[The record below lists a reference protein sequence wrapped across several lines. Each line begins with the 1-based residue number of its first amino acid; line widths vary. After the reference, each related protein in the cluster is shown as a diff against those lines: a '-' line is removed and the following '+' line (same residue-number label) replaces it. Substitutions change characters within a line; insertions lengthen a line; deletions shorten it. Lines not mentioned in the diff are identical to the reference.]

1 MAAELGFLA
10 LTQLQKHHQRYQHQ
24 QQLMLMSDGGT
35 NSSTGAAAAIAGVPP
50 RTTWMWNPRP
60 EDEEDD
66 DDEEESWEVKAFEE
80 DAGNVN
86 GSTWPP
92 RSYTCTFCRREFRSA
107 QALGGHMN
115 VHRRDRAKLHHH
127 QALPLHLPPPPP
139 PPQNPTNA
147 SSSSTYIIPS
157 PEFSAAA
164 GGLCLLYQ
172 FPSPNNLHHPIT
184 TATFSTVTNACTTTD
199 APSTLLSM
207 APYAQEHRYSRRGPM
222 VAVGQSRNPYPP
234 PVRRNSSS
242 SSPPQYYN
250 FGAGGG
256 GQLATAEG
264 NDKEMGSSSNE
275 EGEELDLELRLGQ
288 RSTSSSSS
296 S

>member
-10 LTQLQKHHQRYQHQ
+10 LTQLQKVAH
-24 QQLMLMSDGGT
+24 
-35 NSSTGAAAAIAGVPP
+35 SSQK

-60 EDEEDD
+60 GKEDHQEEDEEDD

-127 QALPLHLPPPPP
+127 QPPPP